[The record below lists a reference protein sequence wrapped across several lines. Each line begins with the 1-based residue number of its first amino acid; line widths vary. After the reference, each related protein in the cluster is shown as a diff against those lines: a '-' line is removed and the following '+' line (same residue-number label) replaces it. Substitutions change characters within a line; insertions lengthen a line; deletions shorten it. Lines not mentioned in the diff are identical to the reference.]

1 MAWAR
6 AGATLLTVLLLAG
19 LLLAAAPLASAA
31 PKLIVYEV
39 QVTADPAVQGP
50 ELPMTVRAN
59 VGSGGACCYVVYGQ
73 KLQASIS
80 LPENFTLVNEKGN
93 EANQSLTS
101 PGFEVG
107 TVAAQPGGG
116 LTWIMAKWFIV
127 TGPGYGT
134 FQINVTVTGTNDA
147 GDSLRETSS
156 INVTIASGAAISSP
170 ILPHRPVV
178 GRETPI
184 LVNVSSRKG
193 VSSVN
198 LYLSPDNRT
207 WTRYPMKNIQGD
219 LYSCTIPA
227 VASERTYRYYM
238 ESVDKANDTFRTGEY
253 SLEYKDPQKIAGIS
267 GGAAVLVTAG
277 SLVGMV
283 LIIYL
288 GSREVSTFRTK
299 GLFLVGDAR
308 MEAAL
313 REREQMKSFQAR
325 MVAVRWKLL
334 AALAV
339 VTLVLF
345 IISLLTGQLE
355 SVIRHTTNPS
365 EALIWPLR

>member
-6 AGATLLTVLLLAG
+6 AGAMLTSVLLLGG
-19 LLLAAAPLASAA
+19 LLLALAPAVSAA
-31 PKLIVYEV
+31 PKLVVYEV
-39 QVTADPAVQGP
+39 QVSADPAVQGP
-50 ELPMTVRAN
+50 ELPMTIRAN
-59 VGSGGACCYVVYGQ
+59 IGSGGACCYVVYGQ

-80 LPENFTLVNEKGN
+80 LPDNFTLVDEKGK

-101 PGFEVG
+101 PGFETG

-116 LTWIMAKWFIV
+116 LTWIMVKWYVV
-127 TGPGYGT
+127 TGPRLGT
-134 FQINVTVTGTNDA
+134 FQVNVTVTGTNDA

-170 ILPHRPVV
+170 VLPHRPVV
-178 GRETPI
+178 GKETPI

-193 VSSVN
+193 VRSVN
-198 LYLSPDNRT
+198 LFLSPDDRT
-207 WTRYPMKNIQGD
+207 WTRHEMKNVQRD
-219 LYSCTIPA
+219 LYSATLPA
-227 VASERTYRYYM
+227 VGSERSYKYYM
-238 ESVDKANDTFRTGEY
+238 ESVDQSNESFRTGNY
-253 SLEYKDPQKIAGIS
+253 TLDFKDPARISGIS
-267 GGAAVLVTAG
+267 GGATALVTAG
-277 SLVGMV
+277 SLLGMV
-283 LIIYL
+283 LVVYF
-288 GSREVSTFRTK
+288 GSRRVSAFRSK

-313 REREQMKSFQAR
+313 REREQMKGFQAR
-325 MVAVRWKLL
+325 MVAARWKLL

-345 IISLLTGQLE
+345 VISVLTGQLE

-365 EALIWPLR
+365 EALIWPLP